1 MSDVRL
7 AAKQGTTETLTLFL
21 YFRGDDKKVDRPTW
35 ADLVVETLKKNN
47 DGWISGPKIWD
58 ILLSLNFAK
67 LQSK

>member
-47 DGWISGPKIWD
+47 DGWISGPKI
-58 ILLSLNFAK
+58 
-67 LQSK
+67 